1 MAERTV
7 RGDGRGTASLGRS
20 MTRMGRVGVGSAA
33 WMGAAWTQRAAE
45 AAAEV
50 TRFTTH
56 RLVDDLRTQG
66 EMLRCRDLAAL
77 QSVQG
82 RYVQRLIDQYA
93 AETVRLLRLANGAEP
108 ASDALAAEER
118 ETNGRAS
125 GRGRAY
131 DNIPF

>member
-1 MAERTV
+1 MAERMV
-7 RGDGRGTASLGRS
+7 GGDGRATASMGRS
-20 MTRMGRVGVGSAA
+20 VARMGSVGMGSAA
-33 WMGAAWTQRAAE
+33 WLGAAWTQRAAE

-56 RLVDDLRTQG
+56 RLVDDLRTRG

-93 AETVRLLRLANGAEP
+93 AETVRLLRLAGGADL
-108 ASDALAAEER
+108 ASKQAE
-118 ETNGRAS
+118 GLGAGGDAS

-131 DNIPF
+131 DNIPL